1 MASLKLQLVVLLIIS
16 VVFLMATYFTA
27 QNHSNLSQIRQISAI
42 VPESSSNFVD
52 VRGELNEM
60 NRRLESNLT
69 AILMELQRLSNV
81 VKQIKSSNVAA
92 LDAKSDDD
100 DTKAKDVVN
109 KDELRQVRTSHL
121 QSLIPPISLQ
131 R

>member
-27 QNHSNLSQIRQISAI
+27 HNHSNLSQIRQISAI
-42 VPESSSNFVD
+42 VPESSSNYVD
-52 VRGELNEM
+52 VRGELDEM

-69 AILMELQRLSNV
+69 AILIELQRLSNV

-100 DTKAKDVVN
+100 DTTAKDVVN
-109 KDELRQVRTSHL
+109 KAELRQVRASHL
-121 QSLIPPISLQ
+121 HSLIPPTSLQ